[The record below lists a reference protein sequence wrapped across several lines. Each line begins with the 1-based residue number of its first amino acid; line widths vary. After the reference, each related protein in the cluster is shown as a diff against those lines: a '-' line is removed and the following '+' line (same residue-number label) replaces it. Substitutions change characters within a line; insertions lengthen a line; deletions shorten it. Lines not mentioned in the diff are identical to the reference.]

1 MNEIRMIV
9 VDMDATL
16 LNSDKALSA
25 YTLDVLSK
33 CRSRGLDIVPATA
46 RAYKNC
52 VFKGFIADVA
62 PYGGVYN
69 DGAVVIVGGKE
80 IFART
85 IAHQTALDV
94 YRLLAAEPAC
104 RRIILD
110 GPDGYFVNAD
120 MSNPANIGSYGYL
133 PAYNADCFA
142 NFENGAYELAI
153 ELTGDMAEALRLAD
167 LLRCRFDDIHLT
179 CVVDDLLLIAPVGV
193 NKFGGVARLA
203 EHAGVKL
210 ENIVV
215 FGDSLNDLEMIQQIP
230 NSVAVGNAR
239 DEVKAAARW
248 VCDTNDQDG
257 VARWLETYVL
267 GGKQCP
273 M

>member
-1 MNEIRMIV
+1 MPDQIDLIV

-25 YTLDVLSK
+25 YTLSVLEK
-33 CRSRGLDIVPATA
+33 CRDRGLGIVPATA

-52 VFKGFIADVA
+52 VHNGFVA
-62 PYGGVYN
+62 AIKPYGGVYN
-69 DGAVVIVGGKE
+69 DGAVVVVGDRE
-80 IFART
+80 IFTKT
-85 IAHQTALDV
+85 IAHNTALGV
-94 YRLLAAEPAC
+94 YRLLSSESAC

-120 MSNPANIGSYGYL
+120 VSNPVNIGSYGYL
-133 PAYNADCFA
+133 PAYHTDCFA
-142 NFENGAYELAI
+142 NFAGGIYELAI
-153 ELTGDMAEALRLAD
+153 ELTADLTEAQRLAT
-167 LLRCRFDDIHLT
+167 LLRCNFDDIHFT
-179 CVVDDLLLIAPVGV
+179 CVVNDLLLIAPVGV
-193 NKFGGVARLA
+193 NKFDGVTRLA

-248 VCDTNDQDG
+248 VCGTNDQGG
-257 VARWLETYVL
+257 VARWLETHIL
-267 GGKQCP
+267 
-273 M
+273 